1 MNKTL
6 IAAVAAA
13 TTMTVALADVTLS
26 GTYEGTFAEGTTD
39 GATYTQDLDLTLT
52 GTVGQDT
59 RVTATFED
67 IAGGDTVTNTQ
78 LFIETKVEGLNL
90 KGGTYKTQN
99 GTGLMQKKSSA
110 AGQFELSTAI
120 QGIGVSVGQVSGSSK
135 ATADLAT
142 SINGVGITV
151 QNITN
156 TDRFISAVTDIA
168 GLNVA
173 FEQQTTTTGTN
184 TAGSISTYIPLDET
198 NTISLTGVMIDVED
212 TAGITQDDGILG
224 DISDAQ
230 NGKTILGVVT
240 SIDSTFG
247 TVTSKYINKNDL
259 DTYVIEL
266 NQGVMDYSYTK
277 TENADGIFGAEISVT
292 F

>member
-39 GATYTQDLDLTLT
+39 GATYTQDLDLTLI
-52 GTVGQDT
+52 GTAGQDT
-59 RVTATFED
+59 TVTATFED
-67 IAGGDTVTNTQ
+67 ITGGDTVTNTQ
-78 LFIETKVEGLNL
+78 LFIETKVMGLNL

-168 GLNVA
+168 GLSVA

>member
-13 TTMTVALADVTLS
+13 TTMTVALADVSLS
-26 GTYEGTFAEGTTD
+26 GTYEGTFAEGNTS

-110 AGQFELSTAI
+110 VGQFEVATAV
-120 QGIGVSVGQVSGSSK
+120 QGVGVSVGQVSGSSK
-135 ATADLAT
+135 VTADVAT
-142 SINGVGITV
+142 DMSGIGITV
-151 QNITN
+151 QNVTN
-156 TDRFISAVTDIA
+156 TDRFISVVTDIS

-173 FEQQTTTTGTN
+173 FERQTTTTGTN
-184 TAGSISTYIPLDET
+184 TAASVSTQIGLSET
-198 NTISLTGVMIDVED
+198 KVLAITGVMIDVED

-230 NGKTILGVVT
+230 NGKTVMGVVL
-240 SIDSTFG
+240 STDTDFG
-247 TVTSKYINKNDL
+247 TITGKYIDKNDAF
-259 DTYVIEL
+259 TMVTEL
-266 NQGVMDYSYTK
+266 KRGVMEYSYTK
-277 TENADGIFGAEISVT
+277 TEDTDGVFKAEISVT